1 MPATPDAL
9 LDRSWSQLSLA
20 WAEASPGFQWPT
32 GLQAELQARYAE
44 PQRHYHA
51 LQHLGECLQAF
62 EGAQHL
68 AERPA
73 EVATA
78 LWFHDAIYALRA
90 SDNEAR
96 SADWAQQALR
106 AAGAA
111 AEAADRVHALV
122 MATCHTAQ
130 PATPDAALL
139 VDIDLAI
146 LGASPARFAEYEAQI
161 RQEYSFVPGWLFR
174 RKRRQIL
181 QGFLDRPRLYST
193 THFHDALEAAARRN
207 LQQVLG

>member
-1 MPATPDAL
+1 
-9 LDRSWSQLSLA
+9 
-20 WAEASPGFQWPT
+20 
-32 GLQAELQARYAE
+32 
-44 PQRHYHA
+44 
-51 LQHLGECLQAF
+51 
-62 EGAQHL
+62 
-68 AERPA
+68 
-73 EVATA
+73 VATA